1 MNSFF
6 VSCAEKAESLLGTAE
21 DKETTEQESRKPPEQ
36 EVGPFPPCPLT
47 AAFVSIPLLLSCMS
61 SHASSHLQPPLVVLQ
76 RPLLSNLDTSFQQPF
91 SPSSSLLLL
100 LSSPSPQPPSVSLSL
115 RRPPALIRRLR
126 PRGRLTVTRARQAL
140 KTKRGRI
147 GAERR
152 RPPQRR
158 RRLPTRGSR
167 L

>member
-1 MNSFF
+1 M
-6 VSCAEKAESLLGTAE
+6 SCAEKAESLLGTAE

-36 EVGPFPPCPLT
+36 EVGPFLPCPLT
-47 AAFVSIPLLLSCMS
+47 AAFVSISFLLSCMS
-61 SHASSHLQPPLVVLQ
+61 SHASSHLQPPLIILKGLCCQ
-76 RPLLSNLDTSFQQPF
+76 TWTPF
-91 SPSSSLLLL
+91 SNNVFPCPPPPAFFSL
-100 LSSPSPQPPSVSLSL
+100 PTPAVCFPSL

-140 KTKRGRI
+140 KTKHGRI

-158 RRLPTRGSR
+158 SRLPTRGSR